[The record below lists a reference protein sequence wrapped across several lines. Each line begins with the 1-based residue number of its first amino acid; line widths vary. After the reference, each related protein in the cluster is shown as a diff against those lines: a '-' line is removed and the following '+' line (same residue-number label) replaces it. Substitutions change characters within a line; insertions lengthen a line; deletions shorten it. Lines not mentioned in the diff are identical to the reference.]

1 MVIFC
6 IITNEERGVKMENKQ
21 NNKREN
27 FVKISEN
34 RVNKILT
41 LFSQLTNLSNT
52 SYYEYTEED
61 IEKMFSAIEYEM
73 NKSKQMLLNSKRKNK
88 RFEI

>member
-1 MVIFC
+1 
-6 IITNEERGVKMENKQ
+6 MENKK
-21 NNKREN
+21 NNKRDN
-27 FVKISEN
+27 FIKISEN
-34 RVNKILT
+34 RVNKIMT

-61 IEKMFSAIEYEM
+61 IEKIFNAIEYEM